1 MAVRNIKGTIQGVD
15 INESLYT
22 EVNFIG
28 PQDISVNCRFYRK
41 NELVF
46 IWVDEIQTLGLIAS
60 EFVSKDE
67 IDSRFYPQD
76 GTRPV
81 NVVTVSNNGV
91 TGAGLLYIGFD
102 HKIHIS
108 GTMWI
113 GGVFHTISPGIV
125 GMVNG
130 GTLSYIA

>member
-1 MAVRNIKGTIQGVD
+1 MWNKLQFLFFPRTFSPPCTIQGVD

-81 NVVTVSNNGV
+81 NVVTESNNGV
-91 TGAGLLYIGFD
+91 TSVGLLYIGFD

-108 GTMWI
+108 GTMW
-113 GGVFHTISPGIV
+113 
-125 GMVNG
+125 M
-130 GTLSYIA
+130 

>member
-1 MAVRNIKGTIQGVD
+1 MAVRNIIDTIQGVD

-22 EVNFIG
+22 EVFFTG
-28 PQDISVNCRFYRK
+28 PSDISVHCRFYRK

-46 IWVDEIQTLGLIAS
+46 IWVDEVQVQGTIPS
-60 EFVSKDE
+60 EFISKDE
-67 IDSRFYPQD
+67 IDNRFYPQD

-81 NVVTVSNNGV
+81 NVVTVVNNGN
-91 TGAGLLYIGFD
+91 TGIGLLYIGFD

-113 GGVFHTISPGIV
+113 GGAFHPTSPGIV
-125 GMVNG
+125 E
-130 GTLSYIA
+130 